1 MKTLII
7 FCAIMAS
14 LQLNAQ
20 SAPLSLDAAYKREI
34 LFLNGQK
41 RELESRQQEYARA
54 TLKQTKSNQLVIEKL
69 EAQLGE
75 LKNTSQKS
83 QLELSDL
90 EKDLKRIEQDKEG
103 IENLISRAEGEIFE
117 TTNTDEEID
126 RIFKSKIE
134 KLKKSNTSYLKEME
148 ILNHEGQLI
157 TYKTLSLGDSAHYAF
172 DDQSKKTYLLV
183 PAGQGLLKI
192 HQETPYKDFTQR
204 RESTVEIQPIFLHES
219 SRNAYE
225 ARKEKSLTD
234 IMQAAGPI
242 GWVIVLLGF
251 VTLMMVLCR
260 AYLLYQNK
268 SLTPAEIKN
277 FLKATTPLEIKKES
291 AFTRIL
297 SRLIQS
303 NKKTKEDL
311 EGIASE
317 QLVREWTLIDRFGT
331 LIIVAASAA
340 PLLGLLGTVTGMIS
354 TFDIITEFGTGDPK
368 LLSSG
373 ISEALITTMLGL
385 IVAIPALI
393 IGSLLSAESEKR
405 KSQMEEMVLF
415 FLNQFQT
422 SVQMSD
428 QKTEAEC

>member
-1 MKTLII
+1 MKTILIL
-7 FCAIMAS
+7 CAFLVS
-14 LQLNAQ
+14 LQISAQ
-20 SAPLSLDAAYKREI
+20 SAPISLDAAYKREI

-41 RELESRQQEYARA
+41 RELESRQQEYSRA
-54 TLKQTKSNQLVIEKL
+54 TLKQTKANQLVIDKL
-69 EAQLGE
+69 ESQLRE
-75 LKNTSQKS
+75 LKNNSQKS
-83 QLELSDL
+83 QLELLDL
-90 EKDLKRIEQDKEG
+90 EKDLSRIEQDKEG
-103 IENLISRAEGEIFE
+103 IENLISRAGNEGLTTANSEEKITMIFNSRLE
-117 TTNTDEEID
+117 Q
-126 RIFKSKIE
+126 
-134 KLKKSNTSYLKEME
+134 LKKSNTSYLKKME
-148 ILNHEGQLI
+148 ILNNEGELV
-157 TYKTLSLGDSAHYAF
+157 TYQTLSLGDTAHYAF
-172 DDQSKKTYLLV
+172 DESGKTTYLLV
-183 PAGQGLLKI
+183 PAGQGILKI
-192 HQETPYKDFTQR
+192 HQEVPYIDFKNK
-204 RESTVEIQPIFLHES
+204 REAVVESMPIFLHES

-225 ARKEKSLTD
+225 PRKEKSLND
-234 IMQAAGPI
+234 IMQAAGSI
-242 GWVIVLLGF
+242 GWVIVVLGF
-251 VTLMMVLCR
+251 VTLIMVFCR
-260 AYLLYQNK
+260 AFLLYRNK
-268 SLTPAEIKN
+268 SLTPVEIKT
-277 FLKATTPLEIKKES
+277 FLSSPSELKVKNES

-303 NKKTKEDL
+303 NKKSKEDL

-415 FLNQFQT
+415 FLNQNQNE
-422 SVQMSD
+422 
-428 QKTEAEC
+428 EAEC